1 MESSDKERKY
11 RAVANELRDN
21 ILSGKYAPG
30 AAFPSVKMLCRR
42 FNVSHLTAVK
52 AIETLKGI
60 GLVRARNGVGT
71 FVRRRMTSIG
81 LVVPMLRQVEIFPP
95 ICHEISRICQEKGIA
110 VDFADISVPVPKE
123 VGDRVVATARRM
135 AGSDVS
141 GVIFHPVDF
150 GDGADKANCEVE
162 ETFHAAGIP
171 LVLLDS
177 DLDSR
182 SPDRRFDF
190 VGIDNCAIGRNAG
203 LHVIE
208 RGAKSIAFVAWE
220 SMSANVVFR
229 LEGLL
234 SAMASKHGARLVGKY
249 SWMRDEPKL
258 AELWRRHLPDRV
270 AEEVLVRNAEKER
283 CLSDAFPKRNPRSCG
298 TGPFRAHDALPV
310 LRAHHLLGRAGRRQ
324 RSAGPSGMYGLSS
337 HLHLRKSS
345 RPRIDDAV
353 TDYDLPIFRY
363 ITLCRRAACCVII
376 HTRSHVSTWL
386 RPFYHKER
394 P

>member
-52 AIETLKGI
+52 AIETLKGM
-60 GLVRARNGVGT
+60 GLVCARNGVGT

-81 LVVPMLRQVEIFPP
+81 LIVPMLRQAEIFPP
-95 ICHEISRICQEKGIA
+95 ICHEISRMCQERGIA
-110 VDFADISVPVPKE
+110 VDFADISVHVPKK

-150 GDGADKANCEVE
+150 GDGAAKANCEVE
-162 ETFHAAGIP
+162 EIFHSAGIP

-190 VGIDNCAIGRNAG
+190 VGIDNRAIGRNAG

-220 SMSANVVFR
+220 SMSANVVLR
-229 LEGLL
+229 MAGLM
-234 SAMASKHGARLVGKY
+234 SAIATKHGAKLAGKY

-258 AELWRRHLPDRV
+258 AELWRRRLPDAIVCSSDLV
-270 AEEVLVRNAEKER
+270 AAHVLKLLPKLRKCCPQDVLV
-283 CLSDAFPKRNPRSCG
+283 
-298 TGPFRAHDALPV
+298 TGVNDVDLATLVSPPLTTI
-310 LRAHHLLGRAGRRQ
+310 RQ
-324 RSAGPSGMYGLSS
+324 PCEA
-337 HLHLRKSS
+337 
-345 RPRIDDAV
+345 IA
-353 TDYDLPIFRY
+353 
-363 ITLCRRAACCVII
+363 RAAFETLLWRMENHVEPPRRIFVSADLVVREST
-376 HTRSHVSTWL
+376 TR
-386 RPFYHKER
+386 
-394 P
+394 

>member
-52 AIETLKGI
+52 AIETLKGM

-81 LVVPMLRQVEIFPP
+81 LIVPMLRQVEIFPP

-123 VGDRVVATARRM
+123 VGDRGVATARRM

-190 VGIDNCAIGRNAG
+190 VGIDNRAIGRNAG

-229 LEGLL
+229 LEGLM
-234 SAMASKHGARLVGKY
+234 SAMASKHGARLAGKY

-258 AELWRRHLPDRV
+258 AELWRRHLPDAIVCASDLV
-270 AEEVLVRNAEKER
+270 AAHVLKLLSKLKKRCPQDVLVTGVNDVDLATFVSPSLTTIHQPCAAIARTAFETLLWRIENPTAE
-283 CLSDAFPKRNPRSCG
+283 PRRI
-298 TGPFRAHDALPV
+298 FI
-310 LRAHHLLGRAGRRQ
+310 
-324 RSAGPSGMYGLSS
+324 SANLVVRES
-337 HLHLRKSS
+337 
-345 RPRIDDAV
+345 
-353 TDYDLPIFRY
+353 T
-363 ITLCRRAACCVII
+363 
-376 HTRSHVSTWL
+376 TR
-386 RPFYHKER
+386 
-394 P
+394 